1 LKFLFLFLAVRT
13 EREGKGE
20 REFLFKNL
28 LLLTETHREKR
39 ELSFFAA
46 RARETM
52 GERDFLPLK

>member
-1 LKFLFLFLAVRT
+1 LFLPVRT
-13 EREGKGE
+13 ERERKGE

-28 LLLTETHREKR
+28 LLLTETHREKG

-46 RARETM
+46 RARETV